1 MHSSAFPA
9 SHDCLKARN
18 EKKKKKSVSLKL
30 KKTPRIREVNTAA
43 QQSRNVPT
51 PSTPPPASFLSAA
64 VVPGNNG
71 PHRSRKYHEPPRAY

>member
-51 PSTPPPASFLSAA
+51 PSTPPASFLSAA